1 MNMDRSSAHNF
12 QRVRP
17 ALGTFV
23 SLEINANEDQ
33 MAREGMEQAFEIFGR
48 VAELMHPTAAGSD
61 LARIAA
67 AARDQDV
74 AVDRWTYEVLTLAGE
89 LSVLTDGLFD
99 PCLAQRPGRMRD
111 LDLSTPNRVRCR
123 APVAID
129 LGGIAK
135 GFAVDLAV
143 NALRAGGCEAGLVNA
158 GGDLRVFGAAAR
170 SVHVR
175 LPRNAVAQVELANV
189 ALAVSSPKSETSP
202 AEHRGFYRGTDGEFV
217 EGRVVAVV
225 AAKAAVADALTKC
238 VMLCSAQ
245 QIEPVLRRY
254 EARVLSL
261 GI

>member
-1 MNMDRSSAHNF
+1 
-12 QRVRP
+12 
-17 ALGTFV
+17 
-23 SLEINANEDQ
+23 
-33 MAREGMEQAFEIFGR
+33 MAAMHEAFEIFGR
-48 VAELMHPTAAGSD
+48 VGALMHPARAGSD
-61 LARIAA
+61 LERIAA
-67 AARDQDV
+67 AGHDDDV
-74 AVDRWTYEVLTLAGE
+74 AVDRWTYEVLSLANA
-89 LSVLTDGLFD
+89 LSVLTNGLFD
-99 PCLAQRPGRMRD
+99 PCLAHRPGRMAD
-111 LDLSTPNRVRCR
+111 LDLSTPDRVRCH

-143 NALRAGGCEAGLVNA
+143 DALRAGGCEAGLVNA

-202 AEHRGFYRGTDGEFV
+202 VEHRGFYRGTDGEFI